1 MSQRHAVLL
10 ATVFT
15 VAAMVLLSACSKS
28 EPTTKENPPAEQVLS
43 ASSDEQP
50 VGETQQDRLES
61 FFDQTFARN
70 LERAPLS
77 ASYIG
82 RETHKDRWNNLS
94 EDFLNETAQ
103 LRMSDLEAIA
113 EFDDSNLDAS
123 ARLSKALFMQS
134 QQREAQL
141 DAYRHERYVI
151 HQFGGPHTQV
161 PSALINVHRV
171 ASVADAEA
179 YVGRI
184 NNVSQY
190 FDNVIEQLNIRA
202 EKGLLLVDWM
212 YPQMIEAAGN
222 VITGVPF
229 DDSGEDSTIWADFKA
244 KVDSLEIESA
254 QKATLLA
261 AARKGLVENLRP
273 AYRRLIATLEKQ
285 AAEAPGEDGVWR
297 FDRGAEYYQA
307 LLQWYTTTALTAEQ
321 VHELGL
327 ANVERIH
334 QEMRQVMGQVGFE
347 GTLQEFFVFV
357 RENQDLRYANTDE
370 GREQYLTAARSAIDA
385 MAVKLPE
392 YFGLLP
398 EAELVVKRVEA
409 FRERSA
415 GKAFYQSPAQD
426 GSRPGIYYANL
437 YDMSAMPRTDVEALA
452 FHEGVP
458 GHHLQRAVTTELTG
472 IPDFQRYLSFTAFT
486 EGWGLYSEYLAKE
499 MGFYQDP
506 YSEFGRLA
514 MELWRAARL
523 VVDTGLHA
531 KRWSRED
538 AIQYLVE
545 NTPNA
550 EWDCTKAIERYI
562 AMPGQA
568 TAYMIGKI
576 RILELRQKAESALG
590 EQFDIREFHDTVLK
604 HGPVPLSVLE
614 DNVMAMVAAK
624 KGAVIAQG

>member
-1 MSQRHAVLL
+1 
-10 ATVFT
+10 
-15 VAAMVLLSACSKS
+15 
-28 EPTTKENPPAEQVLS
+28 
-43 ASSDEQP
+43 
-50 VGETQQDRLES
+50 
-61 FFDQTFARN
+61 
-70 LERAPLS
+70 
-77 ASYIG
+77 
-82 RETHKDRWNNLS
+82 
-94 EDFLNETAQ
+94 
-103 LRMSDLEAIA
+103 
-113 EFDDSNLDAS
+113 
-123 ARLSKALFMQS
+123 
-134 QQREAQL
+134 
-141 DAYRHERYVI
+141 
-151 HQFGGPHTQV
+151 
-161 PSALINVHRV
+161 
-171 ASVADAEA
+171 
-179 YVGRI
+179 
-184 NNVSQY
+184 
-190 FDNVIEQLNIRA
+190 
-202 EKGLLLVDWM
+202 
-212 YPQMIEAAGN
+212 MIEAAGN

-261 AARKGLVENLRP
+261 AARKGLVENLLP

-307 LLQWYTTTALTAEQ
+307 LLQWYTTTDLTAEQ

-334 QEMRQVMGQVGFE
+334 QEMRQVMGQVDFD

-370 GREQYLTAARSAIDA
+370 GREQYLAAARSAIDA

-437 YDMSAMPRTDVEALA
+437 YDMSAMPRTDLEALA

-458 GHHLQRAVTTELTG
+458 GHHLQRAITTELTG

-576 RILELRQKAESALG
+576 RILELRQKAEAALG

-614 DNVMAMVAAK
+614 DNVMAMVAEK
-624 KGAVIAQG
+624 KGAAITQG

>member
-1 MSQRHAVLL
+1 
-10 ATVFT
+10 
-15 VAAMVLLSACSKS
+15 
-28 EPTTKENPPAEQVLS
+28 
-43 ASSDEQP
+43 
-50 VGETQQDRLES
+50 
-61 FFDQTFARN
+61 
-70 LERAPLS
+70 
-77 ASYIG
+77 
-82 RETHKDRWNNLS
+82 
-94 EDFLNETAQ
+94 
-103 LRMSDLEAIA
+103 
-113 EFDDSNLDAS
+113 
-123 ARLSKALFMQS
+123 
-134 QQREAQL
+134 
-141 DAYRHERYVI
+141 
-151 HQFGGPHTQV
+151 
-161 PSALINVHRV
+161 
-171 ASVADAEA
+171 
-179 YVGRI
+179 
-184 NNVSQY
+184 
-190 FDNVIEQLNIRA
+190 
-202 EKGLLLVDWM
+202 
-212 YPQMIEAAGN
+212 
-222 VITGVPF
+222 
-229 DDSGEDSTIWADFKA
+229 
-244 KVDSLEIESA
+244 
-254 QKATLLA
+254 
-261 AARKGLVENLRP
+261 
-273 AYRRLIATLEKQ
+273 
-285 AAEAPGEDGVWR
+285 
-297 FDRGAEYYQA
+297 
-307 LLQWYTTTALTAEQ
+307 
-321 VHELGL
+321 
-327 ANVERIH
+327 
-334 QEMRQVMGQVGFE
+334 MGQVGFE

-624 KGAVIAQG
+624 KGAAMAQG